1 MYIFL
6 MHIDN
11 LITGHH
17 VTGTNIRGTD
27 PTGIIQQPKSLK
39 TFSASTIILITLPT
53 IRATRNTRNSYIII
67 YKYHWNTGHLCI
79 YCRCTGWRRKY
90 SLLNRSS
97 KLQLRIGNKLIGI
110 LCILKEM
117 SKLSTAA
124 GILYTNL
131 VRVSSLLRI
140 LCMMLN

>member
-1 MYIFL
+1 

-67 YKYHWNTGHLCI
+67 YKYH
-79 YCRCTGWRRKY
+79 
-90 SLLNRSS
+90 
-97 KLQLRIGNKLIGI
+97 
-110 LCILKEM
+110 
-117 SKLSTAA
+117 
-124 GILYTNL
+124 
-131 VRVSSLLRI
+131 
-140 LCMMLN
+140 